1 MSTKTATQLKTKT
14 DPKPLRLKVLGLEDL
29 LVISSIL
36 QDGIVYG
43 GGAHFER
50 PKDSQ
55 VKTGGTFNLIVER
68 FCWEASAE
76 AFENQTHQRV
86 LSGLQFHHVT
96 SIRHKGFD
104 LKNRYKSYNLLSI
117 EMPTPQT
124 ICLTFSAGVKIE
136 LTIQTLSCLL
146 GDLNEP
152 WATPVKPAH
161 LD

>member
-14 DPKPLRLKVLGLEDL
+14 DSKALRLKALSADDL

-36 QDGIVYG
+36 LDGIVYG

-50 PKDSQ
+50 PKDGDL
-55 VKTGGTFNLIVER
+55 KTGGTFNLMIER
-68 FCWEASAE
+68 FCWEASPE
-76 AFENQTHQRV
+76 DFENQTHQRV
-86 LSGLQFHHVT
+86 LSGIQFHHVK

-104 LKNRYKSYNLLSI
+104 LKNRYKSYNLLAI

-136 LTIQTLSCLL
+136 LTIQNLSCLL

-152 WATPVKPAH
+152 WATPVKPGHEA
-161 LD
+161 